1 MIQLPRQVAQ
11 RIRAW
16 VNELPNHQYTPVG
29 KVNFV
34 GFTTFDRIPEAQ
46 AAAMDKHP
54 FPAGTPWG
62 SCWEYAWF
70 SATVTIPAS
79 CKGQRVVFF
88 SRLGGE
94 QLVYVNGKA
103 AGSIDKEHKYV
114 TLTRC
119 AEGGETFSLL
129 IESYAGHGE
138 RIENLGPVPP
148 ERKPVPVVPEH
159 QQRVGESFIAVW
171 NEDAYQLLMDVRTL
185 TDLLETLPDKS
196 LRAQKVAKALED
208 FTHVADFELP
218 FEARHESFRHAREV
232 LRPALECRNGST
244 APTMWLVANS
254 HIDLAWLWPAEETFH
269 KSARTY
275 SNQLALM
282 EEYPEYRFLLCEPAL
297 LEMLRTFDPEVFQR
311 VKDAHARGQ
320 IDADGVF
327 FIECDSNFPTGESL
341 IRQLMW
347 GKKWYEENFGVT
359 PRVAWHPDSFG
370 YSAALPQ
377 LLRAFDVPYFA
388 TQKLLRAD
396 PECERF
402 PYQDFVWEGMDGSTV
417 LANSFFDYTSKVS
430 PLHFH
435 RRWEQHR
442 IQQTDIDTLLYPY
455 GYGDGGGGPDR
466 DMLEM
471 VRRVKDLEGAPRA
484 HEGTLEGFFRRMEQ
498 NPPKNRWVGEL
509 YLAWHRGTYTTM
521 HKTKQLLRRAERA
534 IHDAEALLARLPQNE
549 QEKHAGRLR
558 KAWEKVLFC
567 QFHDVASGV
576 GVARMNEET
585 VAWLSGVIADMADL
599 NDRLRRQ
606 VYAIGE
612 GSGQVLVNTLPWERR
627 EWAKLPDGSEIYAEI
642 PADGVAMADAS
653 AVQPNDAFARECE
666 EGFLL
671 ENRYMTLTVSREGRI
686 IALTDKENGLPLMA
700 PGQKM
705 NDWRLY
711 QNVEPVY
718 DAWEMSRDWELGLLP
733 DAITARAELTETT
746 PSRCVITVHYTFG
759 SSSAKQQI
767 ILRASSRRVD
777 FVTHVDWKER
787 HRLLK
792 AHFDSNILTDEAL
805 HEIQFGYVKRP
816 CHDSHAFAA
825 DRYEVCN
832 QRWSALCEENRGFAL
847 LNESTCGL
855 STSRGGMAL
864 SLLRAPLVPDDSCDV
879 GEHDLTYALYPFATG
894 FAQSGVTREGY
905 AFNAPVTVMQGIAET
920 QSGFRCDSESIL
932 LETVKPAEDRSPAGS
947 SNGLILRLYES
958 LRMQGTATVHAP
970 VSGKWYL
977 CDMPESCQG
986 EFMGEGDS
994 VSIRLAPFKIATL
1007 RFIPD

>member
-16 VNELPNHQYTPVG
+16 VNELPNHQYSVVAPVT
-29 KVNFV
+29 FA
-34 GFTTFDRIPEAQ
+34 GFTTFDRIPAAE
-46 AAAMDKHP
+46 AAAMPMQP

-62 SCWEYAWF
+62 GCWEYAWF
-70 SATVTIPAS
+70 RAEVTIPAT

-114 TLTRC
+114 TLIRC

-148 ERKPVPVVPEH
+148 ELKPVPLVPEH
-159 QQRVGESFIAVW
+159 QQKVAESFIAAW
-171 NEDAYQLLMDVRTL
+171 NEDAYQLLMDVTTL
-185 TDLLETLPDKS
+185 TQLLEILPDKS
-196 LRAQKVAKALED
+196 LRAQKVAKALND
-208 FTHVADFELP
+208 FTRTADFELP
-218 FEARHESFRHAREV
+218 FAQRHESFRRAREV
-232 LRPALECRNGST
+232 LRPALECHNGST

-254 HIDLAWLWPAEETFH
+254 HIDLAWLWPAEETYH

-297 LEMLRTFDPEVFQR
+297 LEMLKTFDPEIWQR
-311 VKDAHARGQ
+311 VKKAYDRGQ
-320 IDADGVF
+320 IIPDGVF

-347 GKKWYEENFGVT
+347 GKKWYMDHFGVE
-359 PRVAWHPDSFG
+359 PKVAWHPDSFG

-442 IQQTDIDTLLYPY
+442 VQQTDVDTLLYPY

-484 HEGTLEGFFRRMEQ
+484 HEGTLVDFFRRMEE

-509 YLAWHRGTYTTM
+509 YLSWHRGTYTTM

-534 IHDAEALLARLPQNE
+534 IHDAEALLARLPLAAQA
-549 QEKHAGRLR
+549 KHADRLR

-585 VAWLSGVIADMADL
+585 VAWLTGVVADMADL
-599 NDRLRRQ
+599 KSELRRA
-606 VYAIGE
+606 VFAIGE
-612 GSGQVLVNTLPWERR
+612 GSGQVLVNTLPWARK
-627 EWAKLPDGSEIYAEI
+627 EWAELPDGSEIYADI
-642 PADGVAMADAS
+642 PADGAVMADAS
-653 AVQPNDAFARECE
+653 AVQPCDASACECE
-666 EGFLL
+666 DGILV
-671 ENRYMTLTVSREGRI
+671 ENCYMSMVISREGRI
-686 IALTDKENGLPLMA
+686 VALTDKENGAPLLQ
-700 PGQKM
+700 PGQNM

-711 QNVEPVY
+711 QNVEAVY
-718 DAWEMSRDWELGLLP
+718 DAWEMSRDWKQCLLP
-733 DAITARAELTETT
+733 DAITARAELTEANGQ
-746 PSRCVITVHYTFG
+746 RCVVTVHYAFG
-759 SSSAKQQI
+759 KSTAKQQI

-777 FVTHVDWKER
+777 FITHVDWKER

-792 AHFDSNILTDEAL
+792 AHFESNILTDEAL

-832 QRWSALCEENRGFAL
+832 QHYTALCEENRGFAL
-847 LNESTCGL
+847 LNESTCGV
-855 STSRGGMAL
+855 STDRGEIAL
-864 SLLRAPLVPDDSCDV
+864 SLLRAPLVPDDTCDV

-894 FAQSGVTREGY
+894 FAASGVTRAGY
-905 AFNAPVTVMQGIAET
+905 ELNAPIEVMQGECAA
-920 QSGFRCDSESIL
+920 QSGFRCDSESII
-932 LETVKPAEDRSPAGS
+932 LETVKPAEDRSLAGG

-977 CDMPESCQG
+977 CYMPESCQG
-986 EFMGEGDS
+986 EFLGEGDS

>member
-16 VNELPNHQYTPVG
+16 VNELPNHQYSVVAPVS
-29 KVNFV
+29 FS
-34 GFTTFDRIPEAQ
+34 GFTTFDRIPAAEA
-46 AAAMDKHP
+46 AGMPMRP

-70 SATVTIPAS
+70 KAEVTIPAS

-88 SRLGGE
+88 SHLGGE
-94 QLVYVNGKA
+94 QLAYVNGKA

-119 AEGGETFSLL
+119 AEGGETFTLL

-138 RIENLGPVPP
+138 RIENMGPVPP
-148 ERKPVPVVPEH
+148 ERKAVPLVPEH
-159 QQRVGESFIAVW
+159 QQRVAESFIATW
-171 NEDAYQLLMDVRTL
+171 NEDAYQLLLDVTTL
-185 TDLLETLPDKS
+185 TQLLEVLPDKS
-196 LRAQKVAKALED
+196 LRAQKVVKALND
-208 FTHVADFELP
+208 FTRTADFELP
-218 FEARHESFRHAREV
+218 FAQRHESFRRAREV
-232 LRPALECRNGST
+232 LRPAMECHNGST
-244 APTMWLVANS
+244 APTMWMVANS

-311 VKDAHARGQ
+311 VKEAHARGQ

-341 IRQLMW
+341 IRQLLW
-347 GKKWYEENFGVT
+347 GKKWYKENFGVT

-402 PYQDFVWEGMDGSTV
+402 PYQDFIWEGMDGSTV

-442 IQQTDIDTLLYPY
+442 IQQTDIDTLLYPF

-466 DMLEM
+466 DTLEM
-471 VRRVKDLEGAPRA
+471 VRRMKDLEGVPRSC
-484 HEGTLEGFFRRMEQ
+484 EGTLEGFFRRMEE

-534 IHDAEALLARLPQNE
+534 IHDAEALLARLPKAE
-549 QEKHAGRLR
+549 QEKHAERLR

-576 GVARMNEET
+576 GVARMNRET
-585 VAWLSGVIADMADL
+585 VAWLSGVIADMAEI
-599 NDRLRRQ
+599 NDILRRQ
-606 VYAIGE
+606 VYAIRE
-612 GSGQVLVNTLPWERR
+612 GSGKLLVNPLPWDRR
-627 EWAKLPDGSEIYAEI
+627 EWVALPDGSELYAEI
-642 PADGVAMADAS
+642 PADGVCPAAPSLPQPKDA
-653 AVQPNDAFARECE
+653 VARECE

-671 ENRYMTLTVSREGRI
+671 ENRYLAMTVSRDGRI
-686 IALTDKENGLPLMA
+686 IALTDKENGLPLMQ

-718 DAWEMSRDWELGLLP
+718 DAWETSRDWEQGLLP
-733 DAITARAELTETT
+733 DAIAAHAELTENT
-746 PSRCVITVHYTFG
+746 PARCVVTVEYTFG
-759 SSSAKQQI
+759 SSAAKQQI
-767 ILRASSRRVD
+767 ILRAASRRVD

-792 AHFDSNILTDEAL
+792 AHFESNILTDEAL

-832 QRWSALCEENRGFAL
+832 QRWSALCEENRGYAI

-855 STSRGGMAL
+855 STSRVSMAL
-864 SLLRAPLVPDDSCDV
+864 SLLRAPQVPDDTCDI
-879 GEHDLTYALYPFATG
+879 GDHDLVYALYPFATG
-894 FAQSGVTREGY
+894 FAASGVTREGY
-905 AFNAPVTVMQGIAET
+905 AFNAPVTVMQGEGAAA
-920 QSGFRCDSESIL
+920 SGFRCDSGSIL
-932 LETVKPAEDRSPAGS
+932 LETVKPAEDGD
-947 SNGLILRLYES
+947 GLILRLYES

-970 VSGKWYL
+970 VCGKWYL

-986 EFMGEGDS
+986 ELLCQGEAAT
-994 VSIRLAPFKIATL
+994 IRLAPFKIATL

>member
-1 MIQLPRQVAQ
+1 MINLPRQLRQ

-16 VNELPNHQYTPVG
+16 TNELPNHQYNPVTT
-29 KVNFV
+29 VDFT
-34 GFTTFDRIPEAQ
+34 GFTTFDRIP
-46 AAAMDKHP
+46 AAKAATMPMRP

-62 SCWEYAWF
+62 ACWEYAWF
-70 SATVTIPAS
+70 KAEVTIPAS

-88 SRLGGE
+88 SHLGGE

-103 AGSIDKEHKYV
+103 SGAIDKEHKYV

-119 AEGGETFSLL
+119 AEGGERFTLL

-138 RIENLGPVPP
+138 RIENLGPCPP
-148 ERKPVPVVPEH
+148 ERKPVPVVPDC
-159 QQRVGESFIAVW
+159 QCKVAQSFIATW

-185 TDLLETLPDKS
+185 TDLLEILPDKS

-208 FTHVADFELP
+208 FTHVADYELP
-218 FEARHESFRHAREV
+218 FEARHESFRRAREV
-232 LRPALECRNGST
+232 LKPALECKNGST

-297 LEMLRTFDPEVFQR
+297 LEMLKTFDPEVWQR
-311 VKDAHARGQ
+311 VKEAHARGQ
-320 IDADGVF
+320 IIPDGVF
-327 FIECDSNFPTGESL
+327 YIECDSNFPTGESL
-341 IRQLMW
+341 IRQLAW
-347 GKKWYEENFGVT
+347 GKKWYQENFGVT

-466 DMLEM
+466 DMMEM
-471 VRRVKDLEGAPRA
+471 VRRVKDLEGAPRT
-484 HEGTLEGFFRRMEQ
+484 HEGPLEEFFRHVEE

-521 HKTKQLLRRAERA
+521 HKTKQLLRLAERG
-534 IHDAEALLARLPQNE
+534 IHDAEALLARLPKDVQT
-549 QEKHAGRLR
+549 QYADRVKH
-558 KAWEKVLFC
+558 AWEKVLFC
-567 QFHDVASGV
+567 GFHDVVSGV
-576 GVARMNEET
+576 GVARMNQEAT
-585 VAWLSGVIADMADL
+585 TWLSSVVADMAAL
-599 NDRLRRQ
+599 KCELRKA
-606 VYAIGE
+606 VFAIEEGE
-612 GSGQVLVNTLPWERR
+612 GQLLVNTLPWDRR
-627 EWAKLPDGSEIYAEI
+627 EWIKLPNGSEVFAEV
-642 PADGVAMADAS
+642 PADGACPLTSLPQPDDAS
-653 AVQPNDAFARECE
+653 ACE
-666 EGFLL
+666 TAEGFLL
-671 ENRYMTLTVSREGRI
+671 ENRHLSMVIDREGRI
-686 IALTDKENGLPLMA
+686 VALTDKENGTPLLT

-711 QNVEPVY
+711 QNVEAVY
-718 DAWEMSRDWELGLLP
+718 DAWEMSRDWEQGLLP
-733 DAITARAELTETT
+733 EAITAKAELTEST
-746 PSRCVITVHYTFG
+746 PARCVVTVKRSFG
-759 SSSAKQQI
+759 KSAATQRI
-767 ILRASSRRVD
+767 ILRASSCRVD
-777 FVTHVDWKER
+777 FTSHVDWQER
-787 HRLLK
+787 HKLLK
-792 AHFDSNILTDEAL
+792 AHFESNILTDEAL

-825 DRYEVCN
+825 DRYEVSN
-832 QRWSALCEENRGFAL
+832 QHYSALCEENRGFAL
-847 LNESTCGL
+847 LNESSCGL
-855 STSRGGMAL
+855 STDRGEMAL
-864 SLLRAPLVPDDSCDV
+864 SLLRAPLVPDDTCDV
-879 GEHDLTYALYPFATG
+879 GEHDIAYALYPFATA
-894 FAQSGVTREGY
+894 FAASAVTKEGY
-905 AFNAPVTVMQGIAET
+905 AFNAPVEVMQGQCAAA
-920 QSGFRCDSESIL
+920 SGFRCDSESII
-932 LETVKPAEDRSPAGS
+932 LETVKPAD
-947 SNGLILRLYES
+947 NGEGVILRLYEG
-958 LRMQGTATVHAP
+958 LRMQSAATVTAP

-977 CDMPESCQG
+977 CDMPEATRG
-986 EFMGEGDS
+986 EPLGEGAS
-994 VSIRLAPFKIATL
+994 VSIRLAPFKIMTL

>member
-1 MIQLPRQVAQ
+1 MIQLPRQLRQ
-11 RIRAW
+11 RIHAW
-16 VNELPNHQYTPVG
+16 VSELPNHQYTPVG
-29 KVNFV
+29 KVDFC
-34 GFTTFDRIPEAQ
+34 GTTTFDRIPAAEATQ
-46 AAAMDKHP
+46 LPMRP
-54 FPAGTPWG
+54 FPAGTAWG
-62 SCWEYAWF
+62 ACWEYAWF
-70 SATVTIPAS
+70 SATVTIPEC

-88 SRLGGE
+88 SHLGGE

-103 AGSIDKEHKYV
+103 AGAIDREHKYV

-119 AEGGETFSLL
+119 AQGGETFSLL

-148 ERKPVPVVPEH
+148 ERKPVPVVPEC
-159 QQRVGESFIAVW
+159 QCRVGESFIAVW

-185 TDLLETLPDKS
+185 TDLLEILPDKS

-208 FTHVADFELP
+208 FTHTADFELP
-218 FEARHESFRHAREV
+218 LAERHESFRRAREV
-232 LRPALECRNGST
+232 LRPAMECKNGST

-297 LEMLRTFDPEVFQR
+297 LEMLKTFDPEVWQR
-311 VKDAHARGQ
+311 VKEAHARGQ
-320 IDADGVF
+320 IIPDGVF
-327 FIECDSNFPTGESL
+327 YIECDSNFPTGESI

-347 GKKWYEENFGVT
+347 GKKWYQDNFGVT

-377 LLRAFDVPYFA
+377 LLQGFDVPYFA

-417 LANSFFDYTSKVS
+417 LANSFFDYNSKVS

-466 DMLEM
+466 DMMEM
-471 VRRVKDLEGAPRA
+471 VRRMKDLEGAPRA
-484 HEGTLEGFFRRMEQ
+484 HEGTLLEFFQRMEE

-521 HKTKQLLRRAERA
+521 HKTKQLLRRAERG
-534 IHDAEALLARLPQNE
+534 IHDAEALLARLPRAVQE
-549 QEKHAGRLR
+549 QHAQRLQH
-558 KAWEKVLFC
+558 AWEKVLFC

-576 GVARMNEET
+576 GIARMNEET
-585 VAWLSGVIADMADL
+585 VAWLTSVADDMADL
-599 NDRLRRQ
+599 NATLRRE
-606 VYAIGE
+606 VFSIGE
-612 GSGQVLVNTLPWERR
+612 GSGHALINTLPWARR
-627 EWAKLPDGSEIYAEI
+627 EWVALPDGTEVFAEI
-642 PADGVAMADAS
+642 PADGVCPLTALPQPEDAS
-653 AVQPNDAFARECE
+653 ACQRE
-666 EGFLL
+666 EGILL
-671 ENRYMTLTVSREGRI
+671 ENRYMTMMIDREGRI
-686 IALTDKENGLPLMA
+686 IALTDKENGAPLLQ

-711 QNVEPVY
+711 QNVEAVY
-718 DAWEMSRDWELGLLP
+718 DAWEMSRDWQKCLLP
-733 DAITARAELTETT
+733 GAITARAELTENT
-746 PSRCVITVHYTFG
+746 PARCVVTVQYAFG
-759 SSSAKQQI
+759 KSTATQQI
-767 ILRASSRRVD
+767 ILRAGSRQVD
-777 FVTHVDWKER
+777 FVNHIDWQER
-787 HRLLK
+787 HKLLK
-792 AHFDSNILTDEAL
+792 AHFESNVLTDEAL

-816 CHDSHAFAA
+816 CHDSHAFAS

-832 QRWSALCEENRGFAL
+832 QHYSALCEENRGFAL

-855 STSRGGMAL
+855 STSRGEMAL
-864 SLLRAPLVPDDSCDV
+864 SLLRAPLVPDDTCDV
-879 GEHDLTYALYPFATG
+879 GQHDITYALYPFATS
-894 FAQSGVTREGY
+894 FAQSGVTRAGY
-905 AFNAPVTVMQGIAET
+905 EFNAPVAVMQGDCAA
-920 QSGFRCDSESIL
+920 QSGFHCDSESII
-932 LETVKPAEDRSPAGS
+932 LETVKPAE
-947 SNGLILRLYES
+947 NGEGIVLRLYEG
-958 LRMQGTATVHAP
+958 LRMQSAAVVTAP

-977 CDMPESCQG
+977 CDMPESTQG
-986 EFMGEGDS
+986 EFLCEGCTAE
-994 VSIRLAPFKIATL
+994 IRLAPFKIATL